1 MPGLRA
7 ELTEDSKELGEKM
20 RLEKKTAI
28 ITGAG
33 TEFGK
38 AIAMGYA
45 REGASLY
52 LHDFPENEPK
62 LAKVAE
68 QVGRSG
74 RRVFTGLYDLTRGDA
89 AAAMLKD
96 VLEKLDAVDILV
108 NTTQGGWH
116 GKFFECREA
125 DWDKAI
131 DRGLKAYFLTCQH
144 FGKEMARRGKGGK
157 IINITSIVGALGSGQ
172 AVPWGSARGG
182 VNSLTAAVAQALG
195 PYGINCTALARGAT
209 DATPY
214 SDAAKAERLR
224 RLPFGRLGREDDIVG
239 PAIFLATS
247 DSDWITGSVVYCDG
261 GYVTAAATDDE
272 YRPTEFPYRGS

>member
-1 MPGLRA
+1 M
-7 ELTEDSKELGEKM
+7 DM
-20 RLEKKTAI
+20 RLDNKIAV

-38 AIAMGYA
+38 AIAIGYA
-45 REGASLY
+45 NEGASLY
-52 LHDFPENEPK
+52 LHDFAENERK
-62 LAKVAE
+62 LADAARHA
-68 QVGRSG
+68 GSSG
-74 RRVFTGLYDLTRGDA
+74 RRVATGLYDLTRADET
-89 AAAMLKD
+89 AAMVND
-96 VLEKLDAVDILV
+96 VLEKFGAVDVLV

-125 DWDKAI
+125 DWDKAL

-157 IINITSIVGALGSGQ
+157 IINITSIVGALGAGQ

-209 DATPY
+209 DSTSY
-214 SDAAKAERLR
+214 SEAARAERLR
-224 RLPFGRLGREDDIVG
+224 RLPMGRLGREDDIVG

-247 DSDWITGSVVYCDG
+247 DSDWVTGSIVYCDG

-272 YRPTEFPYRGS
+272 YRPTEFPYRGP

>member
-1 MPGLRA
+1 
-7 ELTEDSKELGEKM
+7 M
-20 RLEKKTAI
+20 RLENKNAV

-38 AIAMGYA
+38 AIAVGYA
-45 REGASLY
+45 QEGASLY
-52 LHDFPENEPK
+52 LHDFAENEAK

-68 QVGRSG
+68 QVARTG
-74 RRVFTGLYDLTRGDA
+74 RRVFTGLYDLTRGDQT
-89 AAAMLKD
+89 AAMLKD
-96 VLEKLDAVDILV
+96 VLAKLDAVDILV

-116 GKFFECREA
+116 GKLFECPEEA
-125 DWDKAI
+125 WDKAI

-144 FGKEMARRGKGGK
+144 FGREMARRGKRGK

-209 DATPY
+209 NSTSY
-214 SDAAKAERLR
+214 SAAAKNERLR

-239 PAIFLATS
+239 PAVFLATS
-247 DSDWITGSVVYCDG
+247 DSDWVTGSIIYCDG

-272 YRPTEFPYRGS
+272 YRPTEIPYRGA

>member
-1 MPGLRA
+1 
-7 ELTEDSKELGEKM
+7 M
-20 RLEKKTAI
+20 RLENKTAI

-33 TEFGK
+33 TEFGA
-38 AIAMGYA
+38 AIALGYA
-45 REGASLY
+45 GEGATLY
-52 LHDFPENEPK
+52 LHEFAENEAK

-68 QVGRSG
+68 QVARTG
-74 RRVFTGLYDLTRGDA
+74 RRVVTGLYDLTRGDQT
-89 AAAMLKD
+89 AAMVKD
-96 VLEKLDAVDILV
+96 ALDKLAAIDVLV

-116 GKFFECREA
+116 GKLFECREG

-144 FGKEMARRGKGGK
+144 VGKEMARRGKGGK
-157 IINITSIVGALGSGQ
+157 IINITSIVGALGAGQ
-172 AVPWGSARGG
+172 AVPWGAARGG

-209 DATPY
+209 DSTSYTA
-214 SDAAKAERLR
+214 AAKAERLR

-239 PAIFLATS
+239 PAIFLATA
-247 DSDWITGSVVYCDG
+247 DSDWVTGSVIYCDG

-272 YRPTEFPYRGS
+272 YRPTEIPYRGP